1 MRYSWNAVFR
11 DLTPMQLELCSDEV
25 YDELIRTEEI
35 KRMPTFPEKGYMQE
49 MDGVYVIKI
58 SEDYLIDE

>member
-35 KRMPTFPEKGYMQE
+35 KRMRHSLRKAPCRKWTAYM
-49 MDGVYVIKI
+49 
-58 SEDYLIDE
+58 